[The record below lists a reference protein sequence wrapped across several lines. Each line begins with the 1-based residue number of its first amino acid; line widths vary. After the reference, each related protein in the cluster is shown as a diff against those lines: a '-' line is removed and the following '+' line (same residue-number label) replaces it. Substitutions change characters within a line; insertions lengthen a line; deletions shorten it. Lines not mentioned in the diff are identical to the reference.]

1 MAFPGLNKQ
10 LCLCSLIWNE
20 IEDIGQLG
28 IVSSFLFVNI
38 LGAGFRQLGITYTSQ
53 KVKKIKHWQFW
64 MAPYPMKWA
73 CFLNLVLAYFQN
85 DIVEKSSAVAI
96 MNYMFPILSFSPCSY
111 CSIVYSVYFRPWSSC

>member
-53 KVKKIKHWQFW
+53 KVKKIKH
-64 MAPYPMKWA
+64 
-73 CFLNLVLAYFQN
+73 
-85 DIVEKSSAVAI
+85 
-96 MNYMFPILSFSPCSY
+96 
-111 CSIVYSVYFRPWSSC
+111 